1 MPLNDKVSVDVI
13 REMKSQLLDK
23 VLFADHRDLIEFVE
37 ANPQIVRQYD
47 EPPSTFPD
55 FPGPESILC
64 RAVKH
69 ERVQAVKFLLDKGA
83 KVNSTEPNGWTAL
96 YWAVVKGNTD
106 LVQMLLDF
114 EANPNIYNPLRSC
127 NSTRIE
133 NPIAM
138 AKLLLDHGADVNA
151 IDEIAT
157 GEKVTTLDWVD
168 TDEELAAYL
177 RSRGAKYAC
186 EILGRPQPSEKE
198 GHAMRRV
205 VIDFMS
211 SHYGKVQP
219 QSLGQMTG
227 DTEGIDLH
235 WIPAGA
241 KLGMFGGTSQFTY
254 VFTTGLS
261 QYAMPVPPGCEDY
274 MHAEL
279 MLVLPSSWPLPDKAI
294 RDDSTAWPLG
304 WLRQLASYPIENK
317 TWFGGPICIVP
328 NEVPPQPLGPGC
340 PFTAW
345 MLATWQEKNEVIK
358 APGKRKILLY
368 TAFPLYTEEYQLER
382 NIGLDSL
389 TNAFE
394 KIDLQSVIDYHR
406 PNAAHLK

>member
-1 MPLNDKVSVDVI
+1 MNEQTKIPTNKI
-13 REMKSQLLDK
+13 RELKVELLDLVCFGELNELNK
-23 VLFADHRDLIEFVE
+23 FCLQHPYMLH
-37 ANPQIVRQYD
+37 QYD
-47 EPPSTFPD
+47 FGPSTYEM
-55 FPGPESILC
+55 FPGSESILC
-64 RAVKH
+64 RAVQNGRI
-69 ERVQAVKFLLDKGA
+69 EIVLFLLERN
-83 KVNSTEPNGWTAL
+83 VFRNSVDGNGWTAL
-96 YWAVVKGNTD
+96 CWAVTNGRMD
-106 LVQMLLDF
+106 LVKLLLD
-114 EANPNIYNPLRSC
+114 AGADPNIHNALRSC
-127 NSTRIE
+127 NASDVK

-138 AKLLLDHGADVNA
+138 AKLLLDHGADINGM
-151 IDEIAT
+151 DELGT
-157 GEKVTTLDWVD
+157 GKLVTTLDWVD
-168 TDEELAAYL
+168 TDKELAAYL
-177 RSRGAKYAC
+177 RSRGAKYAY

-198 GHAMRRV
+198 GHAMRKV

-211 SHYGKVQP
+211 SHYGKVHP

-328 NEVPPQPLGPGC
+328 NEVPPKPLGPGC

-345 MLATWQEKNEVIK
+345 MLVTSQEKNEVIK

-368 TAFPLYTEEYQLER
+368 TAYPLYTEEYQLER
-382 NIGLDSL
+382 NKGLDDL

-406 PNAAHLK
+406 PNAARLK